1 MWSKYQVYTDF
12 VSKQHVG
19 CLLIK
24 FFSGSDWFH
33 SLRVIWSGLCSIKAW
48 SQNAYY
54 KGHWDLTLLSDQP

>member
-48 SQNAYY
+48 
-54 KGHWDLTLLSDQP
+54 